1 MIIVNIDK
9 EEIDKYVFDT
19 FKNNEMKKINNIY
32 LSNKQMNILD
42 RYMIDYKNV
51 VDMNELIFKVEQ
63 YIEDNYSYEEL
74 DELENLSLELSEF
87 NYYYNTNK

>member
-1 MIIVNIDK
+1 MELNK

-19 FKNNEMKKINNIY
+19 FKNNELKKINNIY

-42 RYMIDYKNV
+42 RYNIDYKNV
-51 VDMNELIFKVEQ
+51 VDMNELIFKVEE
-63 YIEDNYSYEEL
+63 YIEENYSYEEL
-74 DELENLSLELSEF
+74 SELENLSLELSEF

>member
-1 MIIVNIDK
+1 M
-9 EEIDKYVFDT
+9 T
-19 FKNNEMKKINNIY
+19 MLTAKK
-32 LSNKQMNILD
+32 
-42 RYMIDYKNV
+42 
-51 VDMNELIFKVEQ
+51 